1 MSNCTN
7 NLCKYNSW
15 DSRMKNP
22 SARKREPLKQNLK
35 INNRIVGQMLE
46 FLSFAL
52 HFTKAQGSF
61 RSVIARIARQLMFY
75 IKITAV

>member
-22 SARKREPLKQNLK
+22 SAQNLK

-52 HFTKAQGSF
+52 HFTKAHGSF
-61 RSVIARIARQLMFY
+61 CSVIARIAWQLIVNMY
-75 IKITAV
+75 NV

>member
-22 SARKREPLKQNLK
+22 SARKREPLK
-35 INNRIVGQMLE
+35 RQMLE

-52 HFTKAQGSF
+52 HFTKAHGSF